1 MVNKSHT
8 WYFFYFCNIYI
19 KKSCMKK
26 KKGISRYFLP
36 NWCQIVY
43 HYLNMFSYKIKTK
56 HKRFIIAYILVD
68 LFKF

>member
-1 MVNKSHT
+1 
-8 WYFFYFCNIYI
+8 
-19 KKSCMKK
+19 MKK

-43 HYLNMFSYKIKTK
+43 HYLNMISYKIKTK